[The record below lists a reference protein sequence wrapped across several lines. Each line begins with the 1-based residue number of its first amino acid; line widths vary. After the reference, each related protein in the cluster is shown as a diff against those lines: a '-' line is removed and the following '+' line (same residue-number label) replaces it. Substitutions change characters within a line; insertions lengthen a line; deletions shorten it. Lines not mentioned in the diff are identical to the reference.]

1 MVFEETLEI
10 QKSMRREV
18 CIQDYWVQLLVAV
31 HMEIVLKGQ
40 SPKEMMVFVH
50 KEDIAVRNEDLQ
62 MMEEVK
68 KDLKSK
74 SEGKRNTTVLAS
86 DCCYSSDLI
95 VKKMEDRMKT
105 EEQNTLNHFQE
116 QIPEDL
122 NNTLVWDAY

>member
-1 MVFEETLEI
+1 
-10 QKSMRREV
+10 
-18 CIQDYWVQLLVAV
+18 
-31 HMEIVLKGQ
+31 
-40 SPKEMMVFVH
+40 MVFVH
-50 KEDIAVRNEDLQ
+50 KEGIAVKNEDLQ

-68 KDLKSK
+68 KDLKPK

-95 VKKMEDRMKT
+95 VKKMEDQMKT

-116 QIPEDL
+116 QILEDL